1 MLSRVVTPRFRSL
14 VDQNP
19 AFFVMATRKVHALVQ
34 VHLTTANQS
43 EICRAYLVSVMAT
56 RKMHALVQQQEK
68 ERDMADKKMVEAIT
82 SMEEDFAQWY
92 TDVVKKAELLDY
104 TSVKGCMVF
113 KPAGYAI
120 WELIQQ
126 QMDARFKET
135 GVQNVYLPMFI
146 PESLLNK
153 EKDHVEGF
161 APEVAWVTHGGLQP
175 LQERLC
181 VRPTSE
187 TLFCD
192 YYKNVVQSYRD
203 LPQVCNQWCSVV
215 RWEKETRPF
224 LRSREFLW
232 QEGHTAH
239 ATEQEAEERTIQMLN
254 VYADFCEQ
262 VLAIPVVKG
271 RKTDKEKFAGAVATY
286 TIESLM
292 HDGKALQSGT
302 SHNFG
307 DGFAKAFG
315 IQFTDK
321 DNTLKYV
328 HQTSWGTTTRL
339 IGAVIMVHGDN
350 SGLVLPPKIAPVQ
363 IDIIPIQQKKE
374 GVLEKA
380 YELKERL
387 KGFRV
392 KVDDTD
398 KSPGW
403 KFSEQEMRGIPI
415 RVEIGPKDVEANKCV
430 ICRRDTREK
439 IEVSLDELEVKAG
452 EILDKIQVEMLERA
466 RAHRDSHTYVAKN
479 MDEFRKIFAEK
490 SGFVKAMWCGD
501 QACED
506 QIKEELA
513 VTSRCMPF
521 EQENLADTCV
531 CCGKPAK
538 KMVYWGRAY

>member
-1 MLSRVVTPRFRSL
+1 
-14 VDQNP
+14 
-19 AFFVMATRKVHALVQ
+19 
-34 VHLTTANQS
+34 
-43 EICRAYLVSVMAT
+43 
-56 RKMHALVQQQEK
+56 
-68 ERDMADKKMVEAIT
+68 MADKKLVESIT

-92 TDVVKKAELLDY
+92 TDVCLKAELIDY

-113 KPAGYAI
+113 RPEGYAI
-120 WELIQQ
+120 WELIQAEL
-126 QMDARFKET
+126 DRRFKET
-135 GVQNVYLPMFI
+135 GVRNVYLPMFI
-146 PESLLNK
+146 PESLLEK

-192 YYKNVVQSYRD
+192 YYKNTIQSYRD

-239 ATEQEAEERTIQMLN
+239 ATAEEAEERTVQMLN
-254 VYADFCEQ
+254 VYADFMEK
-262 VLAIPVVKG
+262 VLAIPVIKG
-271 RKTDKEKFAGAVATY
+271 QKTEKEKFAGAEATY
-286 TIESLM
+286 TIEALM

-315 IQFTDK
+315 VQYTDK

-328 HQTSWGTTTRL
+328 HQTSWGMTTRT

-350 SGLVLPPKIAPVQ
+350 SGLVLPPAIAPTQVT
-363 IDIIPIQQKKE
+363 IIPIQQRKE
-374 GVLEKA
+374 GVLETA
-380 YELKERL
+380 YKLKDRL
-387 KGFRV
+387 SNFCV
-392 KVDDTD
+392 KVDDSD

-403 KFSEQEMRGIPI
+403 KFSEQEMRGIPL
-415 RVEIGPKDVEANKCV
+415 RVEIGPKDIEANKCV

-439 IEVSLDELEVKAG
+439 IEVGLDELEAKVA
-452 EILDKIQVEMLERA
+452 ELLAAMQVEMLERA
-466 RAHRDSHTYVAKN
+466 RAHRESHTYVAKN
-479 MDEFRKIFAEK
+479 YDEFKKIFAEK

-501 QACED
+501 RACED
-506 QIKEELA
+506 KIKEDLS

-521 EQENLADTCV
+521 EQEQIADTCV